1 MTEAQTAITEAEI
14 MAAEAL
20 LGVTYTASER
30 ALIIGTVEGQIGSA
44 RAARGLALSNA
55 APMALRFDP
64 RPPGFRMPSGPGIQR
79 FTSTAPPLPAADE
92 DIAFAPVI
100 HLSAW
105 LAGGALT
112 SRRLTRIYLARIAE
126 LGPKLECFATVTP
139 EVALAEAEAADSLL
153 AAGVW
158 RGPLH
163 GVPYALKDLFDTR
176 GIVTGWGAEPFRDR
190 VPEADAAIVTRL
202 RAAGAV
208 LLGKATVGALA
219 YNDIWYGGRTRNPWN
234 LNEGSSGSSA
244 GSASAT
250 AAGLCGFAIGTE
262 TLGSITSPSQRCG
275 TTGLRPT
282 FGRVSRVGGMALCNS
297 LDKVGPI
304 CRGVEDTAM
313 VLAALNGGDPAD
325 RGSIEAPFSFD
336 ADEGVEGL
344 TVGYLTEA
352 FGEGATAVD
361 HAALDALRGLGV
373 TLREVTLP
381 DLPYGALMNVV
392 YAEAAATFQQLTLS
406 GQDDLLTWQEAGAWP
421 NVFRMARFL
430 SAVDHVHLDRL
441 RYQVMLALDALF
453 AEVDLLIGPFS
464 TGPMLVASNFTG
476 HPCLHLR
483 AGFLDSATR
492 GAASLA
498 SGKLE
503 TGQANTEE
511 RTFRVPQGISLWG
524 RLFDEGTILRLGMAL
539 ERALDVAT
547 ERPGFDR

>member
-1 MTEAQTAITEAEI
+1 MSDATITEADI
-14 MAAEAL
+14 LAAEAL
-20 LGVTYTASER
+20 LGVSYTAPER
-30 ALIIGTVEGQIGSA
+30 ALMVGSVEGQIGSA
-44 RAARGLALSNA
+44 KTARAVVLPNS

-64 RPPGFRMPSGPGIQR
+64 RPPGFCMPTGPGRLR
-79 FTSTAPPLPAADE
+79 FSTGAPPLPAAAE
-92 DIAFAPVI
+92 DIAFAPLP

-105 LAGGALT
+105 IAAGALS
-112 SRRLTRIYLARIAE
+112 SRALTEIYLARIEAI
-126 LGPKLECFATVTP
+126 GPKLECFATVTA
-139 EVALAEAEAADSLL
+139 ALARAEAAAADALL

-158 RGPLH
+158 LGPLH
-163 GVPYALKDLFDTR
+163 GVPYALKDLFDTK
-176 GIVTGWGAEPFRDR
+176 GIVTGWGAEPYRSR
-190 VPEADAAIVTRL
+190 APEADAAIVTRL

-282 FGRVSRVGGMALCNS
+282 YGRVSRTGGMALCNT

-304 CRGVEDTAM
+304 CRGVEDTAI
-313 VLAALNGGDPAD
+313 VLAALNGGDPTD
-325 RGSIEAPFSFD
+325 RGSIDAPFSFD
-336 ADEGVEGL
+336 ATAGIEGL
-344 TVGYLTEA
+344 RVGYLPEA
-352 FGEGATAVD
+352 FGEGATGVD
-361 HAALDALRGLGV
+361 HAALAAVRGLGV
-373 TLREVTLP
+373 ELREVSLP

-392 YAEAAATFQQLTLS
+392 YAEAAATFQELTLT
-406 GQDDLLTWQEAGAWP
+406 GQDDTLTWQEAGAWP

-441 RYQVMLALDALF
+441 RYQVMLALDGLF
-453 AEVDLLIGPFS
+453 TDIDVLIGPFS

-483 AGFLDSATR
+483 AGFIDSATR

-503 TGQANTEE
+503 TGAAGAEIH
-511 RTFRVPQGISLWG
+511 TFRVPQGISLWG
-524 RLFDEGTILRLGMAL
+524 RLFEEGTILRLGLAL
-539 ERALDVAT
+539 ERVLDVAA
-547 ERPGFDR
+547 ERPGFDA